1 MDFVVV
7 GLGLGALAVLV
18 GLALRDFGPRF
29 RRFPLHPRVS
39 RSQVRDAISW
49 GRACRAGGL
58 VLALAGGGL
67 SLLTLVALFSR
78 ASDRSGGLIVAC
90 SGVVALCGIAAWA
103 YVFRRRMTLLEMAL
117 GDSPNALNESLVP
130 NGTWLDEWPLAE
142 TPGTGV
148 LSIARRWDG
157 NEELDAHVELP
168 VTAESGDDDRASTAR
183 EQDQRETWGLWPTQ
197 PAEANL
203 NSPVL
208 DRASSG
214 GAGATAPTRR
224 A

>member
-29 RRFPLHPRVS
+29 KRFLLHPGVS
-39 RSQVRDAISW
+39 RSQVRAAISW

-58 VLALAGGGL
+58 VIVLAGGGL
-67 SLLTLVALFSR
+67 CLLTIVALFGR

-90 SGVVALCGIAAWA
+90 SGVVALCGIVAWA
-103 YVFRRRMTLLEMAL
+103 YVFRRHMTLLEMAP

-130 NGTWLDEWPLAE
+130 SGTWLDEWPSAE
-142 TPGTGV
+142 TSGTGAQ
-148 LSIARRWDG
+148 SIARRWDG
-157 NEELDAHVELP
+157 DEEIDAHVELP
-168 VTAESGDDDRASTAR
+168 VTVESGDDDRASTAGAP
-183 EQDQRETWGLWPTQ
+183 DQRETWGLWPTQ
-197 PAEANL
+197 PAEANP
-203 NSPVL
+203 NSTVL
-208 DRASSG
+208 DRAGSG
-214 GAGATAPTRR
+214 GAGAKIPTRR